1 VFNLFRFSVNNDRIR
16 GIGGF
21 VRHVIIGNGAA
32 GTAAALNIRKTDAEA
47 DITILTDEAYPFYS
61 RIRLIEYL
69 AGEIAEE
76 ELAIYKPEWY
86 EENRINLLL
95 ETPVFRIDT
104 EGNKVLTLSD
114 ERFTYDRLLISTGG
128 VSFVPPIHGT
138 QKEGIFTLKTID
150 DAKKIIAYAEGI
162 EDVLVIGGGVLGLEA
177 GNALRKRGK
186 KVSVVE
192 FFPRLLPRQMDPD
205 GSEVLCAQME
215 EMGLRF
221 FLGAKTRE
229 ILGDEKA
236 TGVLLEDGR
245 QIEAGMILISAG
257 IRSDT
262 RLAEDAGIETD
273 KRGIVV
279 DDRMETSVKGIYAA
293 GDVAE
298 HRGVSYGI
306 WPAAEKQGAVAGIN
320 MAGGNALF
328 EGITPSNVLKVA
340 GIELYSAGN
349 IDAEG
354 KCDCIVQKDKERH
367 LYRKLVIEDGRL
379 RGCILLGT
387 SEGWRK
393 ILRAIDE
400 RRDISSLREELEKWN
415 LQAL

>member
-1 VFNLFRFSVNNDRIR
+1 M
-16 GIGGF
+16 
-21 VRHVIIGNGAA
+21 RHVIIGNGAA